1 MKSINRTVLLLAV
14 LASSML
20 SACGVESIG
29 TGHRG
34 VKTVWGE
41 VQVKEGSLPEGLYFY
56 NPLSTSIHE
65 MDTRTLVLKN
75 ETNTYTRDVQQ
86 ANITYVAQYN
96 LAQDKAH
103 LMYRDVG
110 MDWENKLLVPIVEG
124 ALKQV
129 VGQWDAVDLVGNR
142 QKATQAAFNAI
153 HDALKEKN
161 INLTSL
167 ELVNIQYDKG
177 FEQAVEK
184 KVTAIQRAIEE
195 QNHTKQIEEQAKQKV
210 INAEAEAKSMSIRAQ
225 ALEKNK
231 NLVQYEWVQKWDGHT
246 PSIVLG
252 TGSNVLMQ
260 MPKVGE

>member
-1 MKSINRTVLLLAV
+1 MRALIIMLCLVS
-14 LASSML
+14 L
-20 SACGVESIG
+20 SACGFESIN

-34 VKTVWGE
+34 VKTVFGK
-41 VQVKEGSLPEGLYFY
+41 VQMDEGSLPEGLYFY
-56 NPLSTSIHE
+56 NPVSTTIHE

-75 ETNTYTRDVQQ
+75 TTNTYTRDVQQ

-96 LAQDKAH
+96 LMQDKAH
-103 LMYRDVG
+103 IMYRDVG
-110 MDWENKLLVPIVEG
+110 TEWESKLLVPIVEG

-142 QKATQAAFNAI
+142 QKATLAAYNAI

-195 QNHTKQIEEQAKQKV
+195 QNHTKQIEEQAKQTVLK
-210 INAEAEAKSMSIRAQ
+210 ARSEAESMRIRAE

-260 MPKVGE
+260 MPATEK